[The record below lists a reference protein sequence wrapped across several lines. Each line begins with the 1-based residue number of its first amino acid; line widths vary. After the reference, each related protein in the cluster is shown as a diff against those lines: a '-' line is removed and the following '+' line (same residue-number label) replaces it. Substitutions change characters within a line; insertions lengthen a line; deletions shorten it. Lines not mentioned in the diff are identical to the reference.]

1 MQVRGGAVVAVV
13 MVLGGGAAG
22 GAWAADAVPAPAPP
36 AAQEVI
42 YSGEATSILG
52 RVVNGPEDKPVGRII
67 DVLVDDAGQPRAA
80 VIDVGGFMGIG
91 NRHVAVAWRALRFAA
106 TTKGPGEI
114 SIDMTAA
121 QIAGTPEFEHVGKP
135 VTVAAPPVPAPGEG
149 GEAGGAAGETGAGG
163 ATTGGAA
170 AGETGTGGAGT
181 GEAGK
186 GETGKGETGKSE
198 TGTGSGAR

>member
-1 MQVRGGAVVAVV
+1 MRVWGGVVVV
-13 MVLGGGAAG
+13 VLMMARAG
-22 GAWAADAVPAPAPP
+22 SAWAADAVPAPAPAPP

-52 RVVNGPEDKPVGRII
+52 RVVSGPEDKPVGRII

-106 TTKGPGEI
+106 NAKGPGDI

-135 VTVAAPPVPAPGEG
+135 VTVAAPPPAPGEG
-149 GEAGGAAGETGAGG
+149 GE
-163 ATTGGAA
+163 TGGAA
-170 AGETGTGGAGT
+170 AGETGAGDTGANGAG
-181 GEAGK
+181 A
-186 GETGKGETGKSE
+186 
-198 TGTGSGAR
+198 GSGAR